1 MAKLTDKV
9 VRGLAGPSDGKPYQI
24 HYDGR
29 DGIRGFGVRV
39 TKGGAKSW
47 ILNYRARGIE
57 RRMTLG
63 SFPDWSATQAR
74 EQAKSLKRLVD
85 MGEDPQADRTAER
98 RAPTVNEALD
108 RYIEEHLPRKREGSQ
123 REDLSLIR
131 QWIKPELGNRK
142 VADVRHSDVEKLHR
156 KITAGGAPV
165 RANRALT
172 LLAKLF
178 ALSIRWE
185 MRVDNPVKGLERNRE
200 ESRQRYL
207 SGDELSRLTQ
217 ALVAFPDQRVA
228 NAIRMLLLTGA
239 RKGELFA
246 ATWNQ
251 FDLDEAVWTKPS
263 SATKQGRLHRVPLS
277 APARQLLAG
286 IKAAQAAAPS
296 RFVFPWPTRSGH
308 LEEIHRQ
315 WAIIIADARIAGLRP
330 HDLRHSFASELVSA
344 GFSLPLIG
352 QLLGHSRPDTTARYS
367 HLYDEAQRVA
377 VERVGARIIGNSDG
391 PEAKVIAI
399 SAARC

>member
-74 EQAKSLKRLVD
+74 EQPKSLKRRVD

-131 QWIKPELGNRK
+131 QWIKPELGNCK
-142 VADVRHSDVEKLHR
+142 VADVRHSDVVKLHG
-156 KITAGGAPV
+156 KITVGGA
-165 RANRALT
+165 
-172 LLAKLF
+172 
-178 ALSIRWE
+178 
-185 MRVDNPVKGLERNRE
+185 
-200 ESRQRYL
+200 
-207 SGDELSRLTQ
+207 
-217 ALVAFPDQRVA
+217 
-228 NAIRMLLLTGA
+228 
-239 RKGELFA
+239 
-246 ATWNQ
+246 
-251 FDLDEAVWTKPS
+251 
-263 SATKQGRLHRVPLS
+263 
-277 APARQLLAG
+277 
-286 IKAAQAAAPS
+286 
-296 RFVFPWPTRSGH
+296 
-308 LEEIHRQ
+308 EI
-315 WAIIIADARIAGLRP
+315 G
-330 HDLRHSFASELVSA
+330 
-344 GFSLPLIG
+344 
-352 QLLGHSRPDTTARYS
+352 
-367 HLYDEAQRVA
+367 
-377 VERVGARIIGNSDG
+377 
-391 PEAKVIAI
+391 
-399 SAARC
+399 AARR